1 MKQYSYYDAYHR
13 QRKFPMTIRLHRWR
27 SKRGVFLLSFFI
39 ALVLVRFFLWEEIT
53 EVAGWSRIC
62 LERLDANISDSRNFF
77 WYVVIRRSEL
87 LLLLTLCGLTRMRK
101 ALYYIASGLGGIW
114 LGIFLM
120 SFLKIYGWKG
130 LLLGAAALLP
140 QWIVYGMLFAYLY
153 WLFIRRKELESRE
166 SLPRYLLYVLGL
178 FGMMASGIY
187 LECFVNPLAIIPKIS
202 LYCKKM
208 SGKYRKSVFL
218 RVHMYLYNVQIVRVY
233 MKTIYKDR

>member
-87 LLLLTLCGLTRMRK
+87 LLLLTLCADENAK
-101 ALYYIASGLGGIW
+101 
-114 LGIFLM
+114 
-120 SFLKIYGWKG
+120 
-130 LLLGAAALLP
+130 
-140 QWIVYGMLFAYLY
+140 
-153 WLFIRRKELESRE
+153 
-166 SLPRYLLYVLGL
+166 SL
-178 FGMMASGIY
+178 I
-187 LECFVNPLAIIPKIS
+187 
-202 LYCKKM
+202 LYCQWT
-208 SGKYRKSVFL
+208 GWHLAWTFPHVFSKDL
-218 RVHMYLYNVQIVRVY
+218 RLERSATGSSSLAPTV
-233 MKTIYKDR
+233 DRLRHALCLFVLAFHSA

>member
-101 ALYYIASGLGGIW
+101 ALYYTVSGLGGIW
-114 LGIFLM
+114 L
-120 SFLKIYGWKG
+120 
-130 LLLGAAALLP
+130 
-140 QWIVYGMLFAYLY
+140 
-153 WLFIRRKELESRE
+153 
-166 SLPRYLLYVLGL
+166 
-178 FGMMASGIY
+178 
-187 LECFVNPLAIIPKIS
+187 
-202 LYCKKM
+202 
-208 SGKYRKSVFL
+208 
-218 RVHMYLYNVQIVRVY
+218 
-233 MKTIYKDR
+233 

>member
-101 ALYYIASGLGGIW
+101 ALYYTGGHLAW
-114 LGIFLM
+114 NFPHVFSKDLRLERSATGSSSLAPTVDR
-120 SFLKIYGWKG
+120 LRH
-130 LLLGAAALLP
+130 ALC
-140 QWIVYGMLFAYLY
+140 LF
-153 WLFIRRKELESRE
+153 
-166 SLPRYLLYVLGL
+166 VLA
-178 FGMMASGIY
+178 FHSA
-187 LECFVNPLAIIPKIS
+187 
-202 LYCKKM
+202 
-208 SGKYRKSVFL
+208 
-218 RVHMYLYNVQIVRVY
+218 
-233 MKTIYKDR
+233 

>member
-166 SLPRYLLYVLGL
+166 SQFSCFFREPAVTG
-178 FGMMASGIY
+178 AAI
-187 LECFVNPLAIIPKIS
+187 LE
-202 LYCKKM
+202 
-208 SGKYRKSVFL
+208 R
-218 RVHMYLYNVQIVRVY
+218 
-233 MKTIYKDR
+233 

>member
-77 WYVVIRRSEL
+77 WYVFIRRSEL

-101 ALYYIASGLGGIW
+101 ALYYIAS
-114 LGIFLM
+114 
-120 SFLKIYGWKG
+120 
-130 LLLGAAALLP
+130 
-140 QWIVYGMLFAYLY
+140 
-153 WLFIRRKELESRE
+153 
-166 SLPRYLLYVLGL
+166 
-178 FGMMASGIY
+178 
-187 LECFVNPLAIIPKIS
+187 
-202 LYCKKM
+202 
-208 SGKYRKSVFL
+208 
-218 RVHMYLYNVQIVRVY
+218 
-233 MKTIYKDR
+233 